1 MPCRIEVLFTP
12 ADFRALRDRDLAQTT
27 CVVFDVL
34 RATSTFITALANG
47 AAAILPV
54 EEISEALEIRRRRP
68 EVLLA
73 GERTGLRITA
83 ATTGGVEFDLGN
95 SPREFTRER
104 VRGRTIVSTTTNGTR
119 ALRACAGAGRVFI
132 GSFLNLSAV
141 VRAVLAHPANSVL
154 LVCAGTG
161 EGAALEDVLAA
172 GAMCESLQA
181 QATAAELV
189 DSALIAR
196 DALASA
202 RNDLF
207 AAICQAQNARR
218 LLSLPDLRED
228 VAFCAGQDTLD
239 LLGGLNRDGSIVKLE

>member
-1 MPCRIEVLFTP
+1 
-12 ADFRALRDRDLAQTT
+12 
-27 CVVFDVL
+27 
-34 RATSTFITALANG
+34 
-47 AAAILPV
+47 
-54 EEISEALEIRRRRP
+54 
-68 EVLLA
+68 
-73 GERTGLRITA
+73 
-83 ATTGGVEFDLGN
+83 
-95 SPREFTRER
+95 
-104 VRGRTIVSTTTNGTR
+104 
-119 ALRACAGAGRVFI
+119 
-132 GSFLNLSAV
+132 
-141 VRAVLAHPANSVL
+141 
-154 LVCAGTG
+154 CAGTG